1 MSPSTSTYDPA
12 HTRLGLLQPFLLLGF
27 LNRRE
32 FSRHAVLW
40 KPDSRILHHA
50 LNATGAGPDEA
61 LYVGDS
67 GEDLEAALL
76 AGVQPVLVARKD
88 GYADPLRNPG
98 RKPEVE
104 YAGRDPPEPC
114 PGHQRPGGIAGL
126 ALTFEHRNQ
135 DWHPRQPASVSSKM
149 TRGLFLSFRRFFL
162 RYLESLDDPLP

>member
-12 HTRLGLLQPFLLLGF
+12 HTRLGQRQPFHLLGF

-67 GEDLEAALL
+67 GEDLEAAFL

-88 GYADPLRNPG
+88 GYADPLRIPG
-98 RKPEVE
+98 RKPEAE
-104 YAGRDPPEPC
+104 YADEIRLN
-114 PGHQRPGGIAGL
+114 RVRVI
-126 ALTFEHRNQ
+126 
-135 DWHPRQPASVSSKM
+135 
-149 TRGLFLSFRRFFL
+149 RGLREVQGLL
-162 RYLESLDDPLP
+162 